1 MLAIFRGPRMID
13 SFVKVVEAIAHLIA
27 AIAWPV
33 VIVLALRWFGPTLRS
48 LFDDKSDVSL
58 TGWGWAI
65 TAKRESREA
74 IALAEVSKADD
85 KAEPRQLANLKDGL
99 GKSFAATK
107 WIQQLNISETI
118 GKSILWVDDQPGNN
132 TFEREAFEALGMK
145 VHFVPA
151 TAQALQLIK
160 GNEYDVVI
168 SDMSRPEGQRAGYDL
183 LAKIKM
189 LRPTMPFILYSSSNT
204 PEQEAEI
211 KSAGAFGS
219 TARASDLIRLVTDA
233 IKRRE
238 PNARLEAAYL
248 QRLRNLMAHRVT
260 KS

>member
-1 MLAIFRGPRMID
+1 MID
-13 SFVKVVEAIAHLIA
+13 SFVKIVEAIAHLIT
-27 AIAWPV
+27 AIAWPAV
-33 VIVLALRWFGPTLRS
+33 VILALRWFAPTLRS

-74 IALAEVSKADD
+74 IALAEVSKADET
-85 KAEPRQLANLKDGL
+85 AEPRQLANLKYGL

-107 WIQQLNISETI
+107 WIQQLNISDTV
-118 GKSILWVDDQPGNN
+118 GKSILWVDDAPDNN

-145 VHFVPA
+145 VHFAPA
-151 TAQALQLIK
+151 TSQALEMIRENQ
-160 GNEYDVVI
+160 YDVVI

-189 LRPTMPFILYSSSNT
+189 LRPAMPFVLYSSSNT

-211 KSAGAFGS
+211 KSAGAYGS

-233 IKRRE
+233 IKSRE
-238 PNARLEAAYL
+238 PNARLEASYM
-248 QRLRNLMAHRVT
+248 QTLRNLVAHRIT